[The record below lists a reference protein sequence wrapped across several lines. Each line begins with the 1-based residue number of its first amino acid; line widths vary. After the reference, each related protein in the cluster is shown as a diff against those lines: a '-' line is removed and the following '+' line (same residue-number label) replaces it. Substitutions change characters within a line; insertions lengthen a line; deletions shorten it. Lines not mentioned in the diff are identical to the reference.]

1 MTHEQA
7 IARCQQLNADED
19 RDREW
24 FPRQVGGEDWEVVS
38 VAIPSEHRRGPLKEA
53 VESRPRP
60 SEPADPRPNVIRNIP
75 PYGAGF

>member
-7 IARCQQLNADED
+7 TARCRELNAEDD

-24 FPRQVGGEDWEVVS
+24 FPRQVTPGEWEIVS
-38 VAIPSEHRRGPLKEA
+38 VALPGGHRPGPLKEA

-60 SEPADPRPNVIRNIP
+60 SEPLDPRPNVIRNIP
-75 PYGAGF
+75 SYGAG